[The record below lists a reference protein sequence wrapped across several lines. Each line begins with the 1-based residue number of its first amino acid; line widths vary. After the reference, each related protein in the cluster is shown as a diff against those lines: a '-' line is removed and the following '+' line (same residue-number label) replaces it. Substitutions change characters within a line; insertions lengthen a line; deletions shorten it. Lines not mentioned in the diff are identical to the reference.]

1 MLSVAKEMVLEPVHV
16 HQILLEIP
24 MIMKRDATESAN
36 RATIVHRN
44 WLALVSSVPILVQ
57 TLAAHYPSVM
67 SSNTFQYALVLQNTR
82 EIHTLHV
89 K

>member
-36 RATIVHRN
+36 RATIVRRN

-57 TLAAHYPSVM
+57 TLAVRYPSVM

-82 EIHTLHV
+82 EIHTLHA